1 MGGIQC
7 GGGAAARCEGL
18 EGAGCQWPSGTGCT
32 SPGRQSSEAH
42 RPVRSAT
49 RGSLAVLG
57 MSRGAEH
64 VLDLLWLSRPV
75 SLSGG
80 EDVAGDGR
88 SAGTQPCVG
97 PAALSGR
104 RLPLLF
110 QGRQDRWAAP
120 PRAGGRRGRVGA
132 GLLQVRV
139 ARGGGPA
146 LGRKLS
152 FTFASVELAVGA
164 SGVFLLFLKC
174 I

>member
-32 SPGRQSSEAH
+32 SPGCQSSEAH

-88 SAGTQPCVG
+88 SASTQPCVG

-104 RLPLLF
+104 RRF
-110 QGRQDRWAAP
+110 SS
-120 PRAGGRRGRVGA
+120 RVGRIA
-132 GLLQVRV
+132 GRLPHELADDVVGSVLDCFRCVWRGEGAPLWAGSCPSRLLQSSW
-139 ARGGGPA
+139 P
-146 LGRKLS
+146 S
-152 FTFASVELAVGA
+152 EPPEFFSC
-164 SGVFLLFLKC
+164 F
-174 I
+174 